1 MNKYVKSFL
10 HRGLIFAGFGP
21 IIMGIIY
28 LILSYTVKDF
38 SLDGKDAFMAILST
52 YLLAFVH
59 AGSSVFNQIEHWS
72 IMKSLFFHFTTL
84 YAVYVGC
91 YLINS
96 WIPFNILV
104 VAIFTLIFVATYFII
119 WLIVYLCVKSASKK
133 MSKKIA

>member
-59 AGSSVFNQIEHWS
+59 AACLTKLNTG
-72 IMKSLFFHFTTL
+72 L
-84 YAVYVGC
+84 
-91 YLINS
+91 
-96 WIPFNILV
+96 
-104 VAIFTLIFVATYFII
+104 
-119 WLIVYLCVKSASKK
+119 
-133 MSKKIA
+133 

>member
-10 HRGLIFAGFGP
+10 HRGLAFAGFGP

-38 SLDGKDAFMAILST
+38 SLDGKDVFTSILST

-84 YAVYVGC
+84 YTVYVGC

-104 VAIFTLIFVATYFII
+104 VATFTIIFVVTYFII
-119 WLIVYLCVKSASKK
+119 WLTVYLCVKSASKK
-133 MSKKIA
+133 MSRKIV

>member
-1 MNKYVKSFL
+1 
-10 HRGLIFAGFGP
+10 
-21 IIMGIIY
+21 MGIIY

-38 SLDGKDAFMAILST
+38 SLDGKDVFTSILST

-84 YAVYVGC
+84 YTVYVGC

-104 VAIFTLIFVATYFII
+104 VATFTIIFVVTYFII
-119 WLIVYLCVKSASKK
+119 WLTVYLCVKSASKK
-133 MSKKIA
+133 MSRKIV